1 MRVKDLTKQYD
12 GKTENDDASV
22 FEFSGNSSGAS
33 FQSGK
38 DRQSAYMIRC
48 VRNEIPESKMEAG
61 AISSPTYQGTEKG
74 VKAYFG
80 IKSNVPYWTATL
92 VTGEGAGTA
101 AIFAFT

>member
-1 MRVKDLTKQYD
+1 
-12 GKTENDDASV
+12 
-22 FEFSGNSSGAS
+22 
-33 FQSGK
+33 
-38 DRQSAYMIRC
+38 MIRC

-101 AIFAFT
+101 EPTDFSFASAPSYIRPTEAIRKISLYTSNVKKVLHRVHSE